1 MKCIAKFL
9 TLLIM
14 VIMTM
19 NSFKVS
25 GQDYPLKKDYQ
36 PKKDTATKTHSVA
49 KAAIFSAVLPGLGQA
64 YNKKYWKIP
73 IIYAGFGVIGYFVY
87 TNNKEF
93 KDFKEA
99 YLYVANDDTIPIDN
113 PYVTK
118 YNETQLKEAMDYYR
132 RNRDLSF
139 IIGGLWYTLNILEA
153 YVDAH
158 FFDYDI
164 SDDLTM
170 SIKPTVM
177 NPSFM
182 NLQPPAPGIKV
193 SFKF

>member
-1 MKCIAKFL
+1 MNLFAKV
-9 TLLIM
+9 LICTFM
-14 VIMTM
+14 VIFTM
-19 NSFKVS
+19 NSVQVS
-25 GQDYPLKKDYQ
+25 GQAYPLKKDYQ
-36 PKKDTATKTHSVA
+36 PGKDSTTKTHSVA

-87 TNNKEF
+87 TNNKEY

-99 YLYVANDDTIPIDN
+99 YLYVANDDTYPINN

-118 YNETQLKEAMDYYR
+118 YSETQLKDAMDFYR
-132 RNRDLSF
+132 RNRDLSI

-158 FFDYDI
+158 FFYYDI

-170 SIKPTVM
+170 SIKPTVV
-177 NPSFM
+177 NQSFVNM
-182 NLQPPAPGIKV
+182 QLPAPGLKV